1 MGSISILIIGNSDS
15 DNQCLCRILSK
26 AGYDCN
32 CKLHIKSA
40 KDWICNFSGLLCII
54 IDAKLTDGAA
64 HEFLLWLKRK
74 NSHFPTIVV
83 TDKLDATE
91 SVSVMKL
98 GAKDYID
105 KRILNN
111 NILKLIQDLESEL
124 GCNQS
129 NISLIERVSP
139 TFHSIYNDIKTIAP
153 TNVNVLLSGE
163 CGSGKEMIAREI
175 HKHSN
180 RRNYPFIAIDCG
192 ALPHMDYAHYYASK
206 TPVISPHSIWNEEF
220 RRVGNGTIFLNG
232 LQHLPIH
239 YQSALFRILE
249 AQDEYSNEI
258 RTVSNN
264 IRIISATDENI
275 SDLIENRHIRA
286 DLLNHLAEMTIK
298 VPPLRECPDDIA
310 PLSEYFI
317 AQFSR
322 EYSKPIKSIQ
332 TTALKK
338 LQTHIWSGNI
348 SELRNCIR
356 LAVIKTVKD
365 VITVKDLNFD
375 NPATGPPPR
384 FMLRDDGDEKAKI
397 IAALDLEKGNK
408 TQAARLLG
416 IDRSTLRYKM
426 KNYGI
431 R

>member
-239 YQSALFRILE
+239 YQSVLFRILE

-275 SDLIENRHIRA
+275 SDLIE
-286 DLLNHLAEMTIK
+286 
-298 VPPLRECPDDIA
+298 DDIA